1 MGTVIQ
7 IPEVQTCVQTTDF
20 QYGKWSFPTFNIVQ
34 SAILPVVNLD
44 CNVLIAT
51 ATASGKT
58 VMSELF
64 GSYELRKNKKKMLF
78 LCPLRSLAIE
88 KYTDWTNTDY
98 HFSDLKVGIFTGD
111 FKDSADS
118 NNIENFDIIIMTSEM
133 LNHKI
138 RNSKKLTWVDQIGT
152 LIIDESH
159 LLTVEGRGDHLEA
172 AIINFS
178 KLNQNARFVL
188 LSATL
193 PNVNDVAQW
202 LSTSINGKDTYV
214 LKSDYRP
221 CPLKIHICKYDDDSP
236 VRSSVH
242 ELVDDV
248 CKCALRYAKDKF
260 LIFVHAKK
268 IGEMIVEALNRRN
281 VKVDFHN
288 ANLDKNKRMEIEDSF
303 KNKDAR
309 ILVSTSTLAWG
320 INCNARRVIVAGVT
334 RGPEVVPSYDILQMI
349 GRAGR
354 PPADTEGDAYIFL
367 PDSRSIELSKQ
378 ILKPLPISSRILD
391 VSILNTYDTLAFHIL
406 SEVLSGSIKNK
417 SDINNWYNKT
427 LCSFQGVSIN
437 ENILA
442 NTIDR
447 MIKNNLIKNNDETN
461 EYEISSLGKVSC
473 LFYYNPFDLS
483 NLVGNFSKLFQKDS
497 FDDIDVCLAL
507 SNIGSNIIG
516 SLSKQ
521 DRIDM
526 QKFLE
531 KIESKKLK
539 QVPDNVLKIAFL
551 YYKILHGRY
560 EIRHTSLF
568 KTLQNDIPRI
578 IEVLKVSDSMF
589 KKWNKKEFFSLLAK
603 RALYGV
609 PAKLVNL
616 VEINGIGKIR
626 AEKLYNRG
634 FKNKQDIL
642 CNLEEAARIAG
653 VNKDKLKD
661 SIQ

>member
-88 KYTDWTNTDY
+88 KYTDWTNADY

-178 KLNQNARFVL
+178 KLNQNARFVF

-288 ANLDKNKRMEIEDSF
+288 ANLDKNKRMEIEDNF

-309 ILVSTSTLAWG
+309 ILVSTSTLAS
-320 INCNARRVIVAGVT
+320 
-334 RGPEVVPSYDILQMI
+334 ELQ
-349 GRAGR
+349 
-354 PPADTEGDAYIFL
+354 
-367 PDSRSIELSKQ
+367 
-378 ILKPLPISSRILD
+378 
-391 VSILNTYDTLAFHIL
+391 
-406 SEVLSGSIKNK
+406 
-417 SDINNWYNKT
+417 
-427 LCSFQGVSIN
+427 
-437 ENILA
+437 
-442 NTIDR
+442 
-447 MIKNNLIKNNDETN
+447 
-461 EYEISSLGKVSC
+461 
-473 LFYYNPFDLS
+473 
-483 NLVGNFSKLFQKDS
+483 
-497 FDDIDVCLAL
+497 
-507 SNIGSNIIG
+507 
-516 SLSKQ
+516 
-521 DRIDM
+521 
-526 QKFLE
+526 
-531 KIESKKLK
+531 
-539 QVPDNVLKIAFL
+539 
-551 YYKILHGRY
+551 
-560 EIRHTSLF
+560 
-568 KTLQNDIPRI
+568 
-578 IEVLKVSDSMF
+578 
-589 KKWNKKEFFSLLAK
+589 
-603 RALYGV
+603 
-609 PAKLVNL
+609 
-616 VEINGIGKIR
+616 
-626 AEKLYNRG
+626 
-634 FKNKQDIL
+634 
-642 CNLEEAARIAG
+642 
-653 VNKDKLKD
+653 
-661 SIQ
+661 